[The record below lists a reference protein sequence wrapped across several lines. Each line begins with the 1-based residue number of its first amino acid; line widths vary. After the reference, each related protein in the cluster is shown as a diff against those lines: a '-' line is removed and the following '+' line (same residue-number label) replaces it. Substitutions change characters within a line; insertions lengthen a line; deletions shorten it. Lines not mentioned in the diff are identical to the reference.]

1 MAVRPKFFRAAGG
14 QTLWILGREERI
26 VPTLDKQ
33 LNIEPPV
40 ETGGSVSPKRTL
52 LLLAALLATLSGLLV
67 RLLILLT
74 RLRLATLLAALS
86 GLLVRLLGLLA
97 ALIWIVLGH
106 SDLQFFVKQCLNVI
120 IQTVHFS

>member
-1 MAVRPKFFRAAGG
+1 M
-14 QTLWILGREERI
+14 
-26 VPTLDKQ
+26 
-33 LNIEPPV
+33 
-40 ETGGSVSPKRTL
+40 
-52 LLLAALLATLSGLLV
+52 LAALLAALSGLLV

-106 SDLQFFVKQCLNVI
+106 SDRWRRGSGWNLGWRSLRVFQP
-120 IQTVHFS
+120 T

>member
-1 MAVRPKFFRAAGG
+1 M
-14 QTLWILGREERI
+14 
-26 VPTLDKQ
+26 
-33 LNIEPPV
+33 
-40 ETGGSVSPKRTL
+40 
-52 LLLAALLATLSGLLV
+52 LAALLAALSGLLV